1 MCFDIQQLVIL
12 TEFSTYTLFIVVL
25 LLEII
30 FSTLY
35 TGKYCASGTEAVSVI
50 YYHCSLWFLFFGINR
65 TQR

>member
-30 FSTLY
+30 IFTCI
-35 TGKYCASGTEAVSVI
+35 GKYCASGSEPVSVI
-50 YYHCSLWFLFFGINR
+50 YYHCSL
-65 TQR
+65 